1 MALTLDF
8 ADKHVLVFGGTTGI
22 SFGIAGTF
30 AKHGAKVSVAS
41 RKQENVDTTVSSL
54 AAAGGKVMGVVAT
67 CVISQRSA
75 GRSKPPAS
83 SSEALMLLS
92 PEPPANSSTLSMSC
106 PRMVFVSSWTSI

>member
-41 RKQENVDTTVSSL
+41 RKQENVDT
-54 AAAGGKVMGVVAT
+54 AVA
-67 CVISQRSA
+67 CS
-75 GRSKPPAS
+75 GR
-83 SSEALMLLS
+83 
-92 PEPPANSSTLSMSC
+92 
-106 PRMVFVSSWTSI
+106 R